1 MRIDGPG
8 RLLSL
13 RQRLTRSATNAVPH
27 RCPAPV
33 VAVPDKPVNID
44 LGRWKRECDRRDTF
58 PHARGRDRAFTV
70 EIAGSTRLAADTAM
84 TPHSTPTTGP
94 ADALHIV
101 LYDANGTDRRLSLD
115 EVDPAALGEQNLLWV
130 DVAGE
135 DRSHLMEA
143 GARLG
148 LGEEIL
154 DLLTRRNGTPHLR
167 NFGDRFALQAV
178 AVAHQGELEFGGLV
192 LGIAAGPNFVL
203 TAHAQPIPFID
214 ELRSRE
220 CGETTLGVLGE
231 ESFTASLL
239 DWQLSTYLEA
249 VSDFEAAVERLELGI
264 LGGRSHRLAELQALR
279 RSASRLRRMLAPHR
293 RLFGGL
299 ARPDFRPRQDG
310 EPNVHFQT
318 LDTHFERA
326 MDTVENARELVVGS
340 FELFTSQTAWR
351 TNRTIQALTFYTVL
365 LGFLAVVS
373 GIFGMNFEIG
383 FFARWPHGFWVVV
396 VAMLGVVLVAS
407 AIARRRDWL

>member
-1 MRIDGPG
+1 MTQ
-8 RLLSL
+8 S
-13 RQRLTRSATNAVPH
+13 
-27 RCPAPV
+27 
-33 VAVPDKPVNID
+33 
-44 LGRWKRECDRRDTF
+44 
-58 PHARGRDRAFTV
+58 
-70 EIAGSTRLAADTAM
+70 STRPT
-84 TPHSTPTTGP
+84 TPT
-94 ADALHIV
+94 DAVHIA
-101 LYDANGTDRRLSLD
+101 LYDANGSDRKLSID
-115 EVDPAALGEQNLLWV
+115 EVDPEALGDQNLLWI

-135 DRSHLMEA
+135 DHSHLEDL

-148 LGEEIL
+148 LGDEIL
-154 DLLTRRNGTPHLR
+154 DLLTRRNGMPHLR

-178 AVAHQGELEFGGLV
+178 AVANRGELEFGGLV

-203 TAHAQPIPFID
+203 TIHAAPIPFID
-214 ELRSRE
+214 ELRTRE
-220 CGETTLGVLGE
+220 RGETTLGVLSE

-239 DWQLSTYLEA
+239 DWQLQTYLEA

-264 LGGRSHRLAELQALR
+264 LGGRAHRLAELQALR

-373 GIFGMNFEIG
+373 GVFGMNFSID
-383 FFARWPHGFWVVV
+383 FFARRPHGFWVVV
-396 VAMLGVVLVAS
+396 ASMLGVALVAS
-407 AIARRRDWL
+407 AVARKRNWL